1 MSAAPGRSQ
10 ASSHR
15 SAQHEGTPVSTTSSL
30 RGAAAIVGAS
40 LGGVPMAPGRS
51 ALEILG
57 EAVHGALADAGL
69 KLSDVDGLFTGSSYH
84 FLAGL
89 SVAEYLGLKPKFCEA
104 TMVGGSS
111 YVGHL
116 LTAAMA
122 LHTGQCE
129 VALICYGSNQGSGF
143 GKLKSMAETPLY
155 EAPYEPRYPIS
166 SYALAA
172 ARHMH
177 QYGSTRE
184 DLAHIAVAARQWAQL
199 NPLAYA
205 RDPLSIEQVLASRL
219 VSDPL
224 SVLDCCLVTDGGGA
238 LVLVRSD
245 RAKDFPKPPV
255 YVLGA
260 AAATWHR
267 QIGSMPDLTVTAA
280 AESGPRA
287 FAMAGLTPKDV
298 DVVELYD
305 AFTIN
310 TLLFLEDLGFCAK
323 GEGGAF
329 VRNGRI
335 APGGVLPVN
344 TNGGGLSCC
353 HPGMY
358 GMFLLIEAV
367 QQLRA
372 EAGDRQVPGA
382 EIALCHGNGG
392 VLSSQVTALLGTAA
406 TV

>member
-1 MSAAPGRSQ
+1 M
-10 ASSHR
+10 
-15 SAQHEGTPVSTTSSL
+15 STTFPL
-30 RGAAAIVGAS
+30 RGGAAIVGAS
-40 LGGVPMAPGRS
+40 LGGAPMAPGRS

-89 SVAEYLGLKPKFCEA
+89 SVAEYLGIHPKFCEA

-129 VALICYGSNQGSGF
+129 VALVCYGSNQGSGH

-155 EAPYEPRYPIS
+155 EAPYAPRYPIS

-177 QYGSTRE
+177 QYGTTRE

-199 NPLAYA
+199 NPLAHA
-205 RDPLSIEQVLASRL
+205 RDPLSVEQVLAARMF
-219 VSDPL
+219 SDPL
-224 SVLDCCLVTDGGGA
+224 SVLDCCLVTNGGGA
-238 LVLVRSD
+238 LVLVKSE
-245 RAKDFPKPPV
+245 RARDFPKPPV

-267 QIGSMPDLTVTAA
+267 QIASMPDLTVTAA

-287 FAMAGLTPKDV
+287 FAMADLTPRDV

-329 VRNGRI
+329 VRDGRI
-335 APGGVLPVN
+335 APGGELPVN

-358 GMFLLIEAV
+358 GMFLLVEATK
-367 QQLRA
+367 QLRG
-372 EAGDRQVPGA
+372 ECGPRQVPDA
-382 EIALCHGNGG
+382 KLAVAHGVGG
-392 VLSSQVTALLGTAA
+392 VLSACSTVVLGTEE
-406 TV
+406 TL

>member
-1 MSAAPGRSQ
+1 M
-10 ASSHR
+10 
-15 SAQHEGTPVSTTSSL
+15 STTSAL

-89 SVAEYLGLKPKFCEA
+89 SVAEYLGIHPRFCEA

-177 QYGSTRE
+177 QYGTTRE

-199 NPLAYA
+199 NPLAHA
-205 RDPLSIEQVLASRL
+205 RDPLSIGQVLASRL

-238 LVLVRSD
+238 LVLVRSE

-287 FAMAGLTPKDV
+287 FAMAGLAPKDV
-298 DVVELYD
+298 DVLELYD

-329 VRNGRI
+329 VRDGRI
-335 APGGVLPVN
+335 APGGALPVN

-372 EAGDRQVPGA
+372 EAGARQVPNA
-382 EIALCHGNGG
+382 QIALCHGNGG

-406 TV
+406 TI

>member
-1 MSAAPGRSQ
+1 MSAISP
-10 ASSHR
+10 
-15 SAQHEGTPVSTTSSL
+15 L

-89 SVAEYLGLKPKFCEA
+89 SVAEYLGIHPKFCES

-177 QYGSTRE
+177 QYGTTRE

-199 NPLAYA
+199 NPLAHA

-238 LVLVRSD
+238 LVLVRSE

-287 FAMAGLTPKDV
+287 FAMAGLAPKDV
-298 DVVELYD
+298 DVLELYD

-335 APGGVLPVN
+335 APGGALPVN

-358 GMFLLIEAV
+358 GMFLLIEAM

-372 EAGDRQVPGA
+372 EAGDRQVPNA

>member
-1 MSAAPGRSQ
+1 MRAASP
-10 ASSHR
+10 
-15 SAQHEGTPVSTTSSL
+15 L

-57 EAVHGALADAGL
+57 EAVHGALTDAGL

-89 SVAEYLGLKPKFCEA
+89 SVAEYLGIHPRFCEA

-129 VALICYGSNQGSGF
+129 VALVCYGSNQSSGF

-177 QYGSTRE
+177 QYGTTRE

-199 NPLAYA
+199 NPLAHA
-205 RDPLSIEQVLASRL
+205 RDPLSIGQVLASRL

-238 LVLVRSD
+238 LVLVRSE
-245 RAKDFPKPPV
+245 RAKNFPKPPV

-280 AESGPRA
+280 AESGPCA
-287 FAMAGLTPKDV
+287 FAMAGLAPKDV
-298 DVVELYD
+298 DVLELYD

-329 VRNGRI
+329 VRDGRI
-335 APGGVLPVN
+335 APGGALPVN

-372 EAGDRQVPGA
+372 EAGARQVPNA

>member
-1 MSAAPGRSQ
+1 MSA
-10 ASSHR
+10 
-15 SAQHEGTPVSTTSSL
+15 TSPL
-30 RGAAAIVGAS
+30 RGTAAIVGAS

-111 YVGHL
+111 YVSHL

-205 RDPLSIEQVLASRL
+205 RDPLSVEQVLASRL

-238 LVLVRSD
+238 LVLVRSE

-255 YVLGA
+255 YLLGA

-287 FAMAGLTPKDV
+287 FAMAGLAPQDV
-298 DVVELYD
+298 DVLELYD

-335 APGGVLPVN
+335 APGGALPVN

-372 EAGDRQVPGA
+372 EAGARQVRNA

>member
-1 MSAAPGRSQ
+1 MSA
-10 ASSHR
+10 
-15 SAQHEGTPVSTTSSL
+15 TSPL
-30 RGAAAIVGAS
+30 RGTAAIVGAS

-111 YVGHL
+111 YVSHL

-199 NPLAYA
+199 NPLAHA

-238 LVLVRSD
+238 LVLVRSE
-245 RAKDFPKPPV
+245 RARDFPKPPV

-287 FAMAGLTPKDV
+287 FAMAGLALKDV
-298 DVVELYD
+298 DVLELYD

-335 APGGVLPVN
+335 APGGALPVN

-367 QQLRA
+367 QQLRGA
-372 EAGDRQVPGA
+372 AGARQVAGA
-382 EIALCHGNGG
+382 EVALCHGNGG

>member
-1 MSAAPGRSQ
+1 M
-10 ASSHR
+10 
-15 SAQHEGTPVSTTSSL
+15 STTFPL
-30 RGAAAIVGAS
+30 RGGAAIVGAS
-40 LGGVPMAPGRS
+40 LGGAPMAPGRS

-57 EAVHGALADAGL
+57 EAVHGTLAEAGL

-89 SVAEYLGLKPKFCEA
+89 SVAEYLGIHPKFCEA

-129 VALICYGSNQGSGF
+129 VALVCYGSNQGSGH

-155 EAPYEPRYPIS
+155 EAPYAPRYPIS

-177 QYGSTRE
+177 QYGTTRE

-199 NPLAYA
+199 NPLAHA
-205 RDPLSIEQVLASRL
+205 RDPLSVEQVLAARM

-238 LVLVRSD
+238 LVLVKSE
-245 RAKDFPKPPV
+245 RARDFPKPPV

-267 QIGSMPDLTVTAA
+267 QIASMPDLTVTAA

-287 FAMAGLTPKDV
+287 FAMADLTPRDV

-329 VRNGRI
+329 VRDGRI
-335 APGGVLPVN
+335 APGGELPVN

-367 QQLRA
+367 QQLRG
-372 EAGDRQVPGA
+372 EAGARQVA
-382 EIALCHGNGG
+382 DAQVALCHGNGG

>member
-1 MSAAPGRSQ
+1 MSAISP
-10 ASSHR
+10 
-15 SAQHEGTPVSTTSSL
+15 L

-89 SVAEYLGLKPKFCEA
+89 SVAEYLGIHPKFCES

-143 GKLKSMAETPLY
+143 GKLKLMAETPLY

-177 QYGSTRE
+177 QYGTTRE

-199 NPLAYA
+199 NPLAHA

-224 SVLDCCLVTDGGGA
+224 SVLECCLVTDGGGA
-238 LVLVRSD
+238 LVLVRSE

-287 FAMAGLTPKDV
+287 FAMAGLAPKDV
-298 DVVELYD
+298 DVLELYD

-335 APGGVLPVN
+335 APGGALPVN

-358 GMFLLIEAV
+358 GMFLLIEAM

-372 EAGDRQVPGA
+372 EAGDRQVPNA

>member
-1 MSAAPGRSQ
+1 MSTISP
-10 ASSHR
+10 
-15 SAQHEGTPVSTTSSL
+15 L

-89 SVAEYLGLKPKFCEA
+89 SVAEYLGIHPKFCEA

-177 QYGSTRE
+177 QYGTTRE

-199 NPLAYA
+199 NPLAHA

-238 LVLVRSD
+238 LVLVRSE
-245 RAKDFPKPPV
+245 RARDFPKPPV

-267 QIGSMPDLTVTAA
+267 QIGCMPDLTVTAA

-287 FAMAGLTPKDV
+287 FAMAGLAPKDV
-298 DVVELYD
+298 DVLELYD

-335 APGGVLPVN
+335 APGGALPVN

-358 GMFLLIEAV
+358 GMFLLIEAM

-372 EAGDRQVPGA
+372 EAGDRQVPNA

>member
-1 MSAAPGRSQ
+1 MS
-10 ASSHR
+10 
-15 SAQHEGTPVSTTSSL
+15 VTSPL
-30 RGAAAIVGAS
+30 RGVAAIVGAS

-51 ALEILG
+51 ALEILS

-89 SVAEYLGLKPKFCEA
+89 SVAEYLGIHPKFCEA

-177 QYGSTRE
+177 QYGTTRE

-199 NPLAYA
+199 NPLAHA

-238 LVLVRSD
+238 LVLVRSE
-245 RAKDFPKPPV
+245 RARDFPKPPV

-287 FAMAGLTPKDV
+287 FAMAGLAPKDV
-298 DVVELYD
+298 DVLELYD

-335 APGGVLPVN
+335 APGGALPVN

-372 EAGDRQVPGA
+372 EAGARQVPNA

>member
-1 MSAAPGRSQ
+1 MSAISP
-10 ASSHR
+10 
-15 SAQHEGTPVSTTSSL
+15 L

-89 SVAEYLGLKPKFCEA
+89 SVAEYLGIHPKFCEA

-111 YVGHL
+111 YVSHL

-177 QYGSTRE
+177 QYGTTRE

-199 NPLAYA
+199 NPLAHA

-238 LVLVRSD
+238 LVLVRSE

-287 FAMAGLTPKDV
+287 FAMAGLAPKDV
-298 DVVELYD
+298 DVLELYD

-335 APGGVLPVN
+335 APGGALPVN

-372 EAGDRQVPGA
+372 EAGARQVPNA
-382 EIALCHGNGG
+382 QIALCHGNGG

>member
-1 MSAAPGRSQ
+1 MSAISP
-10 ASSHR
+10 
-15 SAQHEGTPVSTTSSL
+15 L

-89 SVAEYLGLKPKFCEA
+89 SVAEYLGIHPKFCEA

-177 QYGSTRE
+177 QYGTTRE

-199 NPLAYA
+199 NPLAHA

-238 LVLVRSD
+238 LVLVRSE

-287 FAMAGLTPKDV
+287 FAMAGLAPKDV
-298 DVVELYD
+298 DVLELYD

-335 APGGVLPVN
+335 APGGALPVN

-358 GMFLLIEAV
+358 GMFLLIEAM

-372 EAGDRQVPGA
+372 EAGDRQVPNA

>member
-1 MSAAPGRSQ
+1 MSA
-10 ASSHR
+10 
-15 SAQHEGTPVSTTSSL
+15 TSSL

-51 ALEILG
+51 ALEILA

-89 SVAEYLGLKPKFCEA
+89 SVAEYLGIHPKFCEA

-122 LHTGQCE
+122 LHTGQCD

-177 QYGSTRE
+177 QYGTKRE

-199 NPLAYA
+199 NPLAHT
-205 RDPLSIEQVLASRL
+205 RDPLSIGQVLASRL

-238 LVLVRSD
+238 LVLVRSE

-287 FAMAGLTPKDV
+287 FAMAGLAPKDV
-298 DVVELYD
+298 DVLELYD

-335 APGGVLPVN
+335 APGGDLPVN

>member
-1 MSAAPGRSQ
+1 MSTISP
-10 ASSHR
+10 
-15 SAQHEGTPVSTTSSL
+15 L

-89 SVAEYLGLKPKFCEA
+89 SVAEYLGIHPKFCEA

-177 QYGSTRE
+177 QYGTTRE

-199 NPLAYA
+199 NPLAHA

-238 LVLVRSD
+238 LVLVRSE
-245 RAKDFPKPPV
+245 RARDFPKPPV

-287 FAMAGLTPKDV
+287 FAMAGLAPKDV
-298 DVVELYD
+298 DVLELYD

-335 APGGVLPVN
+335 APGGALPVN

-372 EAGDRQVPGA
+372 EAGARQVPNA